1 MLKTGLLIDK
11 KTRKKKLSELDI
23 MLRIKTAVNIATG
36 DDGHQAEKVIDI
48 FTELCHMSEKEY
60 QEQVKHFG

>member
-1 MLKTGLLIDK
+1 
-11 KTRKKKLSELDI
+11 